1 LRRGFFALKRPD
13 ETTDADETLAKLKL
27 MRPSAHIRTRAHVHA
42 RTRARTRAR
51 THARARAHV
60 HVHAHVRSRAHSC
73 ANARECSRSRAR
85 EHARSLATLLLLAP
99 ALWLASCA
107 TPSRPTTD
115 AAPAADPVARNQTKL
130 AAAPEKDKTL
140 WQYRLAASALHQD
153 RPEIAKP
160 ALDAA
165 LATATANYGAP
176 NAAAAK
182 SRHFLGL
189 EASKP
194 FIGEPYERV
203 MANYYRAL
211 LYWADGD
218 LGNARAL
225 LRTAQLLDSDTVDK
239 TYANDYV
246 LLDYLDGLLTA
257 KLTPRDPAAGAAA
270 LARARASTAAQNQLR
285 LPDYEPAANV
295 FIFVEYGEGP
305 LKCPGGDNGEKLA
318 YFLPANSCQS
328 AGLSIGGQFIKLAPY
343 DDIGFQAMTRG
354 GRVMDKILARKNSV
368 EKPIKAVGNGLTKTG
383 AAIAT
388 SDAWIKDAKDIKS
401 AIGGAIIQYG
411 LAATFMVASA
421 PFHIVSSVITK
432 KSQADTRC
440 WNNLPRYL
448 SFAALKLPPGA
459 HEARLDFYDPLG
471 RLYFSLTQR
480 FTITVP
486 DPDPAALP
494 PGARTKD
501 IVILRS
507 QLRN

>member
-1 LRRGFFALKRPD
+1 MKLLPAH
-13 ETTDADETLAKLKL
+13 TTL
-27 MRPSAHIRTRAHVHA
+27 S
-42 RTRARTRAR
+42 
-51 THARARAHV
+51 
-60 HVHAHVRSRAHSC
+60 
-73 ANARECSRSRAR
+73 
-85 EHARSLATLLLLAP
+85 LLLLAP

-107 TPSRPTTD
+107 TPPPPAPDPNTNT
-115 AAPAADPVARNQTKL
+115 APATDSTATAQAQL
-130 AAAPEKDKTL
+130 AAAPEKDRAL
-140 WQYRLAASALHQD
+140 WQYRLAATALHHD
-153 RPEIAKP
+153 RPDIAKP

-165 LATATANYGAP
+165 LATAAANYGAP

-182 SRHFLGL
+182 ARHFLGR
-189 EASKP
+189 EAGKP

-257 KLTPRDPAAGAAA
+257 KLTPQDPAAGAPA
-270 LARARASTAAQNQLR
+270 LARARASTAAQSQLL
-285 LPDYEPAANV
+285 LPDYDPAANV
-295 FIFVEYGEGP
+295 LIFVEYGKGP

-318 YFLPANSCQS
+318 YFLPENLCQS
-328 AGLSIGGQFIKLAPY
+328 ASLSIGGQFIKLAPY

-354 GRVMDKILARKNSV
+354 GRVMDKILARKNSI

-388 SDAWIKDAKDIKS
+388 SDAWIKDAKDVKS
-401 AIGGAIIQYG
+401 AIAGAMIQYG
-411 LAATFMVASA
+411 LAATFLVASA
-421 PFHIVSSVITK
+421 PFHIVSSIITA

-448 SFAALKLPPGA
+448 SFVALKLPPGA
-459 HEARLDFYDPLG
+459 HEAELDFYDPLG
-471 RLYFSLTQR
+471 RKYVTLTQR
-480 FTITVP
+480 LTITV
-486 DPDPAALP
+486 PDPAALP
-494 PGARTKD
+494 PGARPKD